1 MFMSNIAILGL
12 IDFEN
17 WSNNHSLSM
26 GGSSGVIKSI
36 LPYLNAE
43 KIFLLG
49 ITSDKRKLNQVI
61 KFKQNVFFI
70 ATVYTPRN
78 SIFPTRLL
86 AFLYSRNINLVLE
99 NFKIKSIYSHAEEMS
114 FWIDKRKTILY
125 HMHGSSNALSIAKNK
140 LHRNKAFQYLW
151 EKARKANV
159 LKAAKIIAIDR
170 KCYDIVKSLK
180 QENKAIILPNFVDTN
195 IYFPDQSRSKA
206 LKNITSKIL
215 LFVGRIEEVKGLE
228 LFVETII
235 ELNMRNIGV
244 WTGVIVGSGSYESN
258 IRKYIIHKGA
268 ESLLYFTGPVF
279 DQSELRKIYNQAS
292 VLMISSYTEGIPMV
306 ILESLA
312 CGTPVVSTEVGGI
325 KEFIE
330 DNIMCITSDS
340 RNNQKFANLV
350 IEMSQRK
357 THQVK
362 DFRYSASKSA
372 VIINEVLNG

>member
-1 MFMSNIAILGL
+1 MSNIAILGL

-17 WSNNHSLSM
+17 WSNTLSVSM

-43 KIFLLG
+43 KIYLLG

-70 ATVYTPRN
+70 ATIYTPRN
-78 SIFPTRLL
+78 SLLPTRLL
-86 AFLYSRNINLVLE
+86 AFLYSRSINQVLE
-99 NFKIKSIYSHAEEMS
+99 KFQIKSIYSHAEEMS
-114 FWIDKRKTILY
+114 YWIDKRKTILY

-140 LHRNKAFQYLW
+140 LHRNKFFQYLW

-159 LKAAKIIAIDR
+159 LKATKIIAIDR
-170 KCYDIVKSLK
+170 KCYDIAKSLK
-180 QENKAIILPNFVDTN
+180 QEKKAIILPNFVDTD
-195 IYFPDQSRSKA
+195 IYFPDQSRSKV

-235 ELNMRNIGV
+235 ELNHRNKGA

-258 IRKYIIHKGA
+258 IRKYINYKGA
-268 ESLLYFTGPVF
+268 QPLLFFTGPVF
-279 DQSELRKIYNQAS
+279 DQSELRKIYNQSS

-340 RNNQKFANLV
+340 RNTQKFAELV
-350 IEMSQRK
+350 VEMSQRK
-357 THQVK
+357 TLQVNN
-362 DFRYSASKSA
+362 FRYSANKSA
-372 VIINEVLNG
+372 EIINEILNG